1 MSNTVMK
8 KSTKLIMTAAG
19 SLLGVA
25 LAAGGAYAT
34 GGSITVSDEAGQVL
48 EVPGVG
54 PAYAHASDN
63 AKAHANPNAKGIFG
77 TSGEGIVKDKTK
89 TPKVDADTDADA
101 DADADVK
108 SNSGADVT
116 VPREAA
122 KDASTV
128 KGSETGETV
137 KEWAHAKKDVEVVA
151 PDAAVDVKVDADVK
165 AEVRENGDR

>member
-1 MSNTVMK
+1 MK

-34 GGSITVSDEAGQVL
+34 GGSITVSDAPGQVL
-48 EVPGVG
+48 EISGVG

-63 AKAHANPNAKGIFG
+63 AKAHANVNAKGIFG
-77 TSGEGIVKDKTK
+77 TSGEGTVKDKTK
-89 TPKVDADTDADA
+89 TPKVHAETDAETE
-101 DADADVK
+101 

-122 KDASTV
+122 DDASTV
-128 KGSETGETV
+128 KGSETGATV
-137 KEWAHAKKDVEVVA
+137 KEWAHTKNDVEVVT
-151 PDAAVDVKVDADVK
+151 PDAALDIKVDADVK
-165 AEVRENGDR
+165 AEVRESEGR